1 MRAQI
6 TLTCDSSMPLD
17 LMGFTYVVAGKQT
30 DLIVSFGEPWNT
42 FENTFQK
49 KTLQTIACHA
59 ELILNWI

>member
-17 LMGFTYVVAGKQT
+17 LMGFTYVVAGKKT

-49 KTLQTIACHA
+49 KLFKQ
-59 ELILNWI
+59 